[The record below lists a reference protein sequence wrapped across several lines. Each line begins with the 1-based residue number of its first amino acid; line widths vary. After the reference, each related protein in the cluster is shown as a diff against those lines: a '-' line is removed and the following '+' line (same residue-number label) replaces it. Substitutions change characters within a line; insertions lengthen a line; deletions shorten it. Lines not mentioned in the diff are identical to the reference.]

1 MSFLY
6 KPVEHILTFAS
17 KIILAAAFKPVEG
30 VKVFQVFFIYLF
42 LHTPHNTE
50 QYKTFLQNQC
60 VHLYRPSLFFFYYGL
75 VTREIMEIDFV
86 GDCCRPTDN
95 RPSSF

>member
-17 KIILAAAFKPVEG
+17 KIILAAANAFKPVEG
-30 VKVFQVFFIYLF
+30 VKVFQGFFFNFSTLPTI
-42 LHTPHNTE
+42 E

-60 VHLYRPSLFFFYYGL
+60 VAYTYIGLAFF
-75 VTREIMEIDFV
+75 
-86 GDCCRPTDN
+86 
-95 RPSSF
+95 